1 MKAIL
6 LAKWQMFLR
15 KPWGYFLISVI
26 CVGFAFIVGKANDTK
41 MIVPVASQLNEKE
54 TKTVLHEFHQFD
66 LVDFRLTTEKDVQ
79 QMVGEGKAE
88 AGIIL
93 SKDHFRLVVTSQT
106 GNVQLIKRYA
116 EKVQD
121 EYFQNRHI
129 KIELEKMPKEMKERV
144 LKDLD
149 QPLFQIKQKSLHD
162 HGTVIIDP
170 HLQSLFGF
178 ALFFVIYTIA
188 FQVVN
193 ILQEKKEGIWD
204 RMIFSPIKKWQ
215 MYTGNLLFCFV
226 LGYIQVLMVFSVF
239 YAIGVDFYG
248 GFAKTLVILIPY
260 VFSVVA
266 LSIFLTGIC
275 KSVPQFRAILQ
286 ILAVSMAM
294 VGGAYW
300 PIEIVSSQVLLAISK
315 FVPVTYAMQ
324 ALKEATIYHYS
335 FSELLYPISILFM
348 MGVVLMGIGINLMER
363 RHV

>member
-6 LAKWQMFLR
+6 LAKWRMLIR
-15 KPWGYFLISVI
+15 KPWAFLLTSVI
-26 CVGFAFIVGKANDTK
+26 CVCFAFIVGKANDTK
-41 MIVPVASQLNEKE
+41 MIVPVASKLTSKE
-54 TKTVLHEFHQFD
+54 TKTVLHEFDQFD
-66 LVDFRLTTEKDVQ
+66 LVDFRLTTEMDVRKK
-79 QMVGEGKAE
+79 VGEGNAE
-88 AGIIL
+88 AGVIL
-93 SKDHFRLVVTSQT
+93 SKDHFRLVAASQT
-106 GNVQLIKRYA
+106 GNVQLIKRYV
-116 EKVQD
+116 EKVQE
-121 EYFQNRHI
+121 EYIQNRHI
-129 KIELEKMPKEMKERV
+129 EIELEKIPKEKKDQV

-149 QPLFQIKQKSLHD
+149 QPLFQIKQKSLRN
-162 HGTVIIDP
+162 HGAVIIDP

-204 RMIFSPIKKWQ
+204 RMIFSPMKKWQ

-226 LGYIQVLMVFSVF
+226 LGYIQVLFIFSVF
-239 YAIGVDFYG
+239 YAVGVNFYG

-260 VFSVVA
+260 VFSIVA
-266 LSIFLTGIC
+266 LAIFLTGIC

-300 PIEIVSSQVLLAISK
+300 PIEIVSSQVLLTISK
-315 FVPVTYAMQ
+315 FVPVTYGMQ

-335 FSELLYPISILFM
+335 FSELLYPISILFL